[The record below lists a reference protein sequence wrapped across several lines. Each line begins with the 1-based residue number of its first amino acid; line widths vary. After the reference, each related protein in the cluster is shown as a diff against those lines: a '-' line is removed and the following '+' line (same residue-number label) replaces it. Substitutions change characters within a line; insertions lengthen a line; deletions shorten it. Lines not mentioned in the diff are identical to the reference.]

1 VKSSAPTMLR
11 SVVCDAGGILVA
23 AGALEGIVPDDAEIL
38 ALDWSSVT
46 LARFLAA
53 RHDGHPGR
61 IKAELGLVLSGVH
74 EWFPV
79 RTLMALTMGRAGP
92 GAIDSLDSW
101 SAVLLAE
108 QLNLA
113 LFTASNEVQSDQIEI
128 IRPW

>member
-1 VKSSAPTMLR
+1 MLR

-23 AGALEGIVPDDAEIL
+23 AGALEGTVPNDAEIL

-46 LARFLAA
+46 VAGFVAA
-53 RHDGHPGR
+53 RHDGHPAR
-61 IKAELGLVLSGVH
+61 IEVELGVILASVH
-74 EWFPV
+74 DWFPV
-79 RTLMALTMGRAGP
+79 RTLMALTMQRAGS

-101 SAVLLAE
+101 SALLLAE

-113 LFTASNEVQSDQIEI
+113 LFTASDKVHSDQVDV